1 MFDKF
6 LCKWIHKNEI
16 TIGDIFETIFP
27 ALAWGGLVIVII
39 ARFNYVFSVY
49 LGIPYLKSV
58 FFYLIV
64 TFIAAVVAFLI
75 FSIAVPGFFNMLQ
88 KINSVKIATCPNVK
102 PESSEKSQD
111 Q

>member
-16 TIGDIFETIFP
+16 TIGDIFEAIFP
-27 ALAWGGLVIVII
+27 ALAWSGLVIVII

-64 TFIAAVVAFLI
+64 TFIAAVVAFII
-75 FSIAVPGFFNMLQ
+75 FSIVVPGFFNMLQ

-102 PESSEKSQD
+102 PESAEKSQD